1 MKSTNTHKP
10 MARLFMLSMTAAL
23 LLAACAAPAPAAPAA
38 TSAAPAAT
46 TAPAAGEAT
55 AAPAEATAA
64 PSTDATA
71 APAAS
76 GNVTTIRV
84 SVWESSEALEPWN
97 NALAGFEKANPDIK
111 VQLESVPQEYGTK
124 LLAQLAAGTAPDVF
138 QVGDG
143 DVAKYVN
150 KGVVEPLDD
159 YIARDNFDTS
169 VFYEGIYKSGQV
181 NGKTYFLT
189 KDYSPLVLY
198 YNKALFDKAN
208 VPYPKD
214 GWTWQDFLATA
225 EKLTVRDGDK
235 VTQWGVSLPNTW
247 GDLVWDRGIS
257 PFFFQNETDILSPD
271 GKTAEGFMNSPA
283 TVEALQFYVDLI
295 NKNHVAP
302 NKVELASLQG
312 VDLFATGKA
321 AMQWT
326 GRWPIKDYRANKDL
340 SFATVSLPKN
350 KKAANAI
357 CWAGFGMYTQ
367 SQHKEEAWKLL
378 KYIGAGDGAKEFAN
392 YALTAVKS
400 IADSQGL
407 TKDPQDGVIMAGLDQ
422 VVSPADFRQERYGD
436 CVAKAFKENL
446 DKVFADPTLTLQP
459 LMDAA
464 AKQADD
470 CLAQP

>member
-1 MKSTNTHKP
+1 MMTSTNSHTP
-10 MARLFMLSMTAAL
+10 LARLLMLGMTATM

-38 TSAAPAAT
+38 PAA
-46 TAPAAGEAT
+46 APAAGEAT
-55 AAPAEATAA
+55 TAPAAEAT
-64 PSTDATA
+64 T

-76 GNVTTIRV
+76 AGSTTIRV
-84 SVWESSEALEPWN
+84 SAWESSDALEPWN
-97 NALAGFEKANPDIK
+97 NAIAAFEKVNPDIK

-138 QVGDG
+138 QIGDG

-150 KGVVEPLDD
+150 KGVVEPLDE
-159 YIARDNFDTS
+159 YIAKDKFDTS
-169 VFYEGIYKSGQV
+169 VFYEGIYKIGQV
-181 NGKTYFLT
+181 NGKTYMLT

-198 YNKALFDKAN
+198 YNQALFDKAN

-214 GWTWQDFLATA
+214 GWTWQEFLDTA
-225 EKLTVRDGDK
+225 QKLTVKDGDK

-247 GDLVWDRGIS
+247 GDLVWQRGIS
-257 PFFFQNETDILSPD
+257 PFMYQNEGDFLSPD
-271 GKTAEGFMNSPA
+271 GKTATGYLNSPA

-295 NKNHVAP
+295 NKHRVAP
-302 NKVELASLQG
+302 NKTELASLQG
-312 VDLFATGKA
+312 VDLFATGKV

-340 SFATVSLPKN
+340 KFGTVSLPKG

-357 CWAGFGMYTQ
+357 CWAGFAMYAEG
-367 SQHKEEAWKLL
+367 KNKDAAWKLM
-378 KYIGAGDGAKEFAN
+378 KFIGAEDGAKAFAD

-407 TKDPQDGVIMAGLDQ
+407 TKDPQDASIMAGLDL
-422 VVSPADFRQERYGD
+422 VVAPPEFRQERFGD
-436 CVAKAFKENL
+436 CVDKAFKENL
-446 DKVFADPTLTLQP
+446 EKVFADPTLAIQAS
-459 LMDAA
+459 MDAA